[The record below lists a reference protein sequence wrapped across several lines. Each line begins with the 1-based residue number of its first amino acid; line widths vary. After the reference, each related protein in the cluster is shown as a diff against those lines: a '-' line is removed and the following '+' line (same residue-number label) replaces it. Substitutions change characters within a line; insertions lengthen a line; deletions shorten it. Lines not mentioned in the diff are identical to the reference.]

1 MVKRE
6 PDERIDMI
14 ELEDFLY
21 YTLKKIPDR
30 LPTVDL
36 ENKFGAPQCLSES
49 LIQDVRITQ

>member
-1 MVKRE
+1 MKRE